1 MYKIHTLVLASAL
14 VICVPLAYAQTIP
27 ANNGSNT
34 SYQNAMKARY
44 SAAGGRG
51 MGMNPLMS
59 KEKMEKFMQSLMEMG
74 LLYRMLAQP
83 TMVSTDNGIIVAYGN
98 TIRKFDKDLNL
109 VKEVD
114 LDINPDSMQD
124 LASKLSKKYTADFMD
139 LMGGMGGP
147 VGPSS
152 MSPSTMSP
160 SSMGTSYTGTNS
172 MGTATPVASSPGLS
186 HPASGQAYDEKREA
200 EIKKEIEQ
208 MK

>member
-1 MYKIHTLVLASAL
+1 MYRIHTLVLASAL
-14 VICVPLAYAQTIP
+14 VIGVPLAYAQTIP
-27 ANNGSNT
+27 ANNGSNS

-147 VGPSS
+147 SS
-152 MSPSTMSP
+152 MGTSTMNP

-172 MGTATPVASSPGLS
+172 MGTAVPVASSPGLS

-200 EIKKEIEQ
+200 EIKKEIDQ